1 MKSETLF
8 NWIQIATGIA
18 VLVGVVLVVWE
29 LRQSQDIAKAQM
41 LTDDYNNNIQLF
53 AAISGENVADILA
66 KACNDPEALTSG
78 EFVAFRLVNQALL
91 AVVNRQYFVEE
102 QTGISYTVWQYTAGP
117 TFDFVL
123 NSAAGRAWWKV
134 AARALPPVREFGD
147 SRLEAAGPP
156 QCANQE
162 SAWREQVKMAVQ
174 ST

>member
-8 NWIQIATGIA
+8 NWIQTATGIA

-29 LRQSQDIAKAQM
+29 LRQSQDIAEAQM
-41 LTDDYNNNIQLF
+41 LTDDFNNNIQFF
-53 AAISGENVADILA
+53 AAISGENAADILA

-78 EFVAFRLVNQALL
+78 EFVAFHYVYQAHL
-91 AVVNRQYFVEE
+91 APVNRNYLVEE
-102 QTGISYTVWQYTAGP
+102 NTGIHEDEWQMVADP
-117 TFDFVL
+117 VFDFVF

-134 AARALPPVREFGD
+134 AARALPPVRELGD

-156 QCANQE
+156 QCANKE